1 MTWKK
6 GKTFKK
12 NGKTV
17 RYLYKNGKKSTKK
30 LVTVPS
36 KSRSFQSL
44 KRKYT
49 RR

>member
-30 LVTVPS
+30 LVTVRS
-36 KSRSFQSL
+36 TRKRTSR
-44 KRKYT
+44 R
-49 RR
+49 